1 MLQHNHSMQLGGC
14 AFLCSD
20 EHAALT
26 SAAPARRPAGGLQ
39 FYPTYLGMWQ
49 AVQSAVQRADLLKY
63 FIMHAIGGAPL
74 TAGRSSAGHPAT
86 PLLARFI
93 AQNALPV
100 A

>member
-1 MLQHNHSMQLGGC
+1 MSTLPSP
-14 AFLCSD
+14 
-20 EHAALT
+20 ALLPPV
-26 SAAPARRPAGGLQ
+26 ALPAVLQ

-74 TAGRSSAGHPAT
+74 TAGRVSAGHPAT
-86 PLLARFI
+86 PPLARSM